1 MKLLV
6 YIMKKIA
13 FLLLLCSLFA
23 CSRQAKNVPHS
34 GERLLNKRIYL
45 DSVVVDASYTSGWG
59 NFYLVDSIITFAD
72 TYYSKFYDYK
82 ANSGDFVAEHF
93 RKGNGPGELNEF
105 MFAYPIRNK
114 KDQCLIVDNS
124 IMLHSFKQQD
134 YELFHHGR
142 INFGWNGLC
151 KDYDSP
157 RAYNIMYLT
166 DYGVD
171 FYYLND
177 SIIAFPVNLIDRFVS
192 EKEIESD
199 RYDKLHI
206 FGELNVNT
214 MIVERI
220 TGKMPEIYHEKPIPN
235 FESFRFAMRGDTVYV
250 NHYVD
255 SLIYVYLYP
264 DELIYTMGFEGRDI
278 DRNYMQTTE
287 LDEGKTFMKDY
298 KTVGSSAGLDYVPE
312 TNMLIRTY
320 VKERVMRKTGLQLY
334 QNSNMLADID
344 VPNYFMFLGYNNG
357 WYYGVRK
364 LPLETENDI
373 RFVFYK
379 FRIE

>member
-1 MKLLV
+1 M
-6 YIMKKIA
+6 
-13 FLLLLCSLFA
+13 FA

-278 DRNYMQTTE
+278 DRNYTQTTE

-373 RFVFYK
+373 RFVFL
-379 FRIE
+379 

>member
-1 MKLLV
+1 M
-6 YIMKKIA
+6 I
-13 FLLLLCSLFA
+13 
-23 CSRQAKNVPHS
+23 
-34 GERLLNKRIYL
+34 
-45 DSVVVDASYTSGWG
+45 
-59 NFYLVDSIITFAD
+59 
-72 TYYSKFYDYK
+72 
-82 ANSGDFVAEHF
+82 
-93 RKGNGPGELNEF
+93 
-105 MFAYPIRNK
+105 
-114 KDQCLIVDNS
+114 
-124 IMLHSFKQQD
+124 
-134 YELFHHGR
+134 
-142 INFGWNGLC
+142 
-151 KDYDSP
+151 
-157 RAYNIMYLT
+157 YLT

-177 SIIAFPVNLIDRFVS
+177 SILIFPVNLVDRFVS
-192 EKEIESD
+192 EKQIGSD

-214 MIVERI
+214 MMVERV
-220 TGKMPEIYHEKPIPN
+220 TGKMPEIYHEKPIPH
-235 FESFRFAMRGDTVYV
+235 FESFRFAMKGDTVYV

-264 DELIYTMGFEGRDI
+264 DKLIYTMGFEGRNI
-278 DRNYMQTTE
+278 NRNYTQTTE

-320 VKERVMRKTGLQLY
+320 VKERITRKTGIQFY
-334 QNSNMLADID
+334 QNSNMLADVD
-344 VPNYFMFLGYNNG
+344 MPDYFMFLGYNNG

>member
-1 MKLLV
+1 
-6 YIMKKIA
+6 
-13 FLLLLCSLFA
+13 
-23 CSRQAKNVPHS
+23 
-34 GERLLNKRIYL
+34 
-45 DSVVVDASYTSGWG
+45 
-59 NFYLVDSIITFAD
+59 
-72 TYYSKFYDYK
+72 
-82 ANSGDFVAEHF
+82 
-93 RKGNGPGELNEF
+93 

-114 KDQCLIVDNS
+114 KGQCLIVDNS

-142 INFGWNGLC
+142 INFGWNGVC

-157 RAYNIMYLT
+157 RAYNMMYLT

-177 SIIAFPVNLIDRFVS
+177 SIIIFPVNLIDRFVS

-278 DRNYMQTTE
+278 DRNYTQTTE

>member
-1 MKLLV
+1 
-6 YIMKKIA
+6 MKKIA

-206 FGELNVNT
+206 FWG
-214 MIVERI
+214 IER
-220 TGKMPEIYHEKPIPN
+220 KY
-235 FESFRFAMRGDTVYV
+235 Y
-250 NHYVD
+250 D
-255 SLIYVYLYP
+255 S
-264 DELIYTMGFEGRDI
+264 
-278 DRNYMQTTE
+278 
-287 LDEGKTFMKDY
+287 
-298 KTVGSSAGLDYVPE
+298 
-312 TNMLIRTY
+312 
-320 VKERVMRKTGLQLY
+320 
-334 QNSNMLADID
+334 
-344 VPNYFMFLGYNNG
+344 
-357 WYYGVRK
+357 
-364 LPLETENDI
+364 
-373 RFVFYK
+373 
-379 FRIE
+379 